1 MKYARNMGHIHHTF
15 CGIKE
20 GGVVRAH
27 YRNKDKFS
35 QVVEVGKPDKAQG
48 SGEKNIY
55 TIMVIC
61 FYHLMLQPPID
72 LIVVAYLFRDSG
84 QMS

>member
-1 MKYARNMGHIHHTF
+1 MGHMHHTF

-20 GGVVRAH
+20 GGVVRVH
-27 YRNKDKFS
+27 YDKFS

-55 TIMVIC
+55 IPTIMI
-61 FYHLMLQPPID
+61 YMLLSPD
-72 LIVVAYLFRDSG
+72 DCSCLSLHCIVAKWAGACGATYY
-84 QMS
+84 